1 MFTRAKSRPLP
12 RRFVS
17 PLIHLTLI
25 PAVLALLAG
34 CSATPTVTGDG
45 SGGEA
50 SQEQPMHEVVI
61 ELQDMIARNDWQSS
75 FEEAIASAASYN
87 IPTIDDVQTLDD
99 YYGWINELLYWVPSE
114 NEAGREMYNRICE
127 FYFFLDQEP
136 VAGLQNEITPAD
148 QSPELTELSA
158 WMVRYADA
166 WGLWMDTTDSLTP
179 ASLQTFYDSPRFNM
193 GDYMQAPGG
202 WKTFNQFFARHTRP
216 GVRPVAAP
224 DDDRVIVSAADSTIV
239 GSWPIDE
246 QSRISVKGLEWSV
259 LELLE
264 GSPYADRFNGGVFMH
279 AFLNTTDYHRLHV
292 PVGGEVLESRVIP
305 GQVYLDVQAVPVEG
319 TDAHTIEAIRQF
331 DAQDG
336 TGYQFAQARGL
347 IVIDSPI
354 GLVAVLPI
362 GMAQVSS
369 VVMTAEEGVTLR
381 KGEEFA
387 YFQFGGSDHVVL
399 FESGADV
406 TITAEVGTHYNQGTR
421 IGEAR
426 R

>member
-1 MFTRAKSRPLP
+1 
-12 RRFVS
+12 
-17 PLIHLTLI
+17 
-25 PAVLALLAG
+25 
-34 CSATPTVTGDG
+34 
-45 SGGEA
+45 
-50 SQEQPMHEVVI
+50 MHEVVL
-61 ELQDMIARNDWQSS
+61 ELQTMIERNGWQPM
-75 FEEAIASAASYN
+75 FEEAVASAGSYN
-87 IPTIDDVQTLDD
+87 IPTIDDVRTLDD
-99 YYGWINELLYWVPSE
+99 YYGWINDLLYWVPSE
-114 NEAGREMYNRICE
+114 NEAGREIYNRICE
-127 FYFFLDQEP
+127 FYFFLDQDP
-136 VAGLQNEITPAD
+136 VKGLQNKITPAD

-166 WGLWMDTTDSLTP
+166 WGLFMDTTESLTP
-179 ASLQTFYDSPRFNM
+179 ESLRSFYDSPRFNM
-193 GDYMQAPGG
+193 DDYMPAPGG
-202 WKTFNQFFARHTRP
+202 WKTFNQLFARHTRP
-216 GVRPVAAP
+216 GKRPVAEP
-224 DDDRVIVSAADSTIV
+224 GDDRVIVSAADSTIV

-246 QSRISVKGLEWSV
+246 QSRITVKGLEWSV

-264 GSPYADRFNGGVFMH
+264 GSPYADRFNGGLFMH

-292 PVGGEVLESRVIP
+292 PVAGEVLESRAIA

-319 TDAHTIEAIRQF
+319 GGGAHSLQAIRQF

-369 VVMTAEEGVTLR
+369 VVMTADEGVTLR

-387 YFQFGGSDHVVL
+387 YFQFGGSDHIVL
-399 FESGADV
+399 FEAAAAV
-406 TITAEVGTHYNQGTR
+406 TISAEVNEHYNQGTR
-421 IGEAR
+421 IGESR